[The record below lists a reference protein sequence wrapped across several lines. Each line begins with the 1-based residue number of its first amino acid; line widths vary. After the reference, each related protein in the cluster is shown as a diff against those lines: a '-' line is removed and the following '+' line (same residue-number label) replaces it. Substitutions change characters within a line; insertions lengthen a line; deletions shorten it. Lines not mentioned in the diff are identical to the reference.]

1 MLDRIT
7 RVADQARHEL
17 GQTGDL
23 KQLEELRVRYLGR
36 KGIITEL
43 LRAVG
48 GLPAGERPVAGREL
62 NRLRQELEK
71 EMARREEE
79 LSRVATEGRLAA
91 EALDVTLPGRRLLVG
106 RRHPV
111 MQVLREI
118 KRIFTG
124 MGFAVAEGPEVELD
138 YYNFTALNI
147 PPEHPARDMQDSFYV
162 NERVLLRTHTS
173 PVQVRIMQQMAPRLP
188 IRIIAPGKVYRR
200 DDDHTHSPVFH
211 QVEGLLVDKGVS
223 FAHLKGV
230 LENFARQMF
239 GRELEVRMRPSYF
252 PFTEPSAEVDISCV
266 VCGGTGCRVCGDSGW
281 LEILGSGMVHSRV
294 LEMSGYDPEE
304 VSGFAFGLGVER
316 VAMLKYGIDD
326 LRLFFVNDIRFLRQ
340 F

>member
-7 RVADQARHEL
+7 RVADQVRHEL

-48 GLPAGERPVAGREL
+48 GLPAGERPAAGREL

>member
-48 GLPAGERPVAGREL
+48 GLPAGERPAAGREL

>member
-7 RVADQARHEL
+7 RVADQVRHEL

-48 GLPAGERPVAGREL
+48 GLPAGERPAAGREL

-326 LRLFFVNDIRFLRQ
+326 LRLFFVNDMRFLRQ